1 MFGPIPVMFGATG
14 LTAVILFCWIAVKS
28 YAGFVVW
35 CLAIGFTSG
44 LFVSVNPVVA
54 SLPMVSPPEVLG
66 TRFGII
72 WFVAAIGALVGT
84 PIAGALA
91 NPSAGDFLKAQI
103 FTACIMTGAAL
114 LIFILFYASRHFQ
127 REGSL
132 DRKV

>member
-1 MFGPIPVMFGATG
+1 MFGSTS
-14 LTAVILFCWIAVKS
+14 LTALILFCWIAVKS

-54 SLPMVSPPEVLG
+54 SLPMISPPEVLG

-72 WFVAAIGALVGT
+72 WFAAAIGALIGT

-114 LIFILFYASRHFQ
+114 LIFILFYASRRFQ
-127 REGSL
+127 RREEV
-132 DRKV
+132 KQAV